1 MDLPLAPAW
10 SYIQVILV
18 LVSECTFLVVGVT
31 HGLAP
36 SYQSVIQYLVG
47 AEITSK
53 NIDFVKPA
61 LKEDVNQ
68 LVILIF

>member
-36 SYQSVIQYLVG
+36 SYQYLVG

-53 NIDFVKPA
+53 NIYFVKPA